1 MHAPFGERKFVM
13 KTSSKG
19 CLADHRLSALFLLA
33 LMALV
38 FAPPR
43 AYCQTDKCPGERLI
57 GSIGDKVPAFGGL
70 FVDESHDTLY
80 AYMVPGVAGDSST
93 LDRTISEVLGSG
105 RPAVHQLLVLPGKYT
120 YQQLSDWNDLLSP
133 QVLALAANVYIYID
147 DPNNRLKVGLA
158 DLTLAPAIQAA
169 LATSEIPADAVV
181 IELASSDALGTLRP
195 DEEPA
200 ANSIAPLATLRDRF
214 RPVVGGLQIQ
224 IDQEDTRSI
233 TQCTLGFNATRGKDG
248 GFVTANHCIHDRT
261 SPKTAVFFQPSVAKD
276 NRVGVGEISPP
287 TFDMK
292 KNKKCLEDDKCRYSD
307 TMFVKLDDGAQ
318 SSQGIIARP
327 VQGSSDWN
335 GTDAFSIVGK
345 ATPMYGLNVT
355 YVGSQSGRISGSVT
369 VASFSQRGGDDIKYL
384 CQTIVKWSTKPV
396 NGDSGS
402 PAFSIGNNNEV
413 NVLGI
418 VWGTQAVSPMVNIEV
433 TDELGPTLQVCVDG
447 KKC

>member
-1 MHAPFGERKFVM
+1 M
-13 KTSSKG
+13 KTKRY
-19 CLADHRLSALFLLA
+19 LAVYRLSAVLPLVLGAFLFA
-33 LMALV
+33 V
-38 FAPPR
+38 PR
-43 AYCQTDKCPGERLI
+43 AHCQTDKCPGERLI
-57 GSIGDKVPAFGGL
+57 GSIGEKVPAFGGL
-70 FVDESHDTLY
+70 FVDESRDTLY
-80 AYMVPGVAGDSST
+80 AYMVPGQAGDSST
-93 LDRTISEVLGSG
+93 LDRTISDVLGSG
-105 RPAVHQLLVLPGKYT
+105 RPAAHRLQVLPGKYT

-133 QVLALAANVYIYID
+133 KVLALAANVYINID
-147 DPNNRLKVGLA
+147 DPNNRLKVGLG
-158 DLTLAPAIQAA
+158 DLSLAPAVQAA
-169 LATSEIPADAVV
+169 LATSGIPAHAVV
-181 IELASSDALGTLRP
+181 IEQASSDALVILRP

-214 RPVVGGLQIQ
+214 RPVVGGLQIN
-224 IDQEDTRSI
+224 IDREDTRSI
-233 TQCTLGFNATRGKDG
+233 TQCTLGFNATRGKDR

-261 SPKTAVFFQPSVAKD
+261 SPKTAVFFQPSVAKG

-292 KNKKCLEDDKCRYSD
+292 KNKKCLENDKCRYSD
-307 TMFVKLDDGAQ
+307 TMFVKLDDGAP
-318 SSQGIIARP
+318 SSQGLIARP
-327 VQGSSDWN
+327 AQGSSDWN
-335 GTDAFSIVGK
+335 GTDTFSIVGK

-384 CQTIVKWSTKPV
+384 CQTIVKWNTKPV

-402 PAFSIGNNNEV
+402 PAFSIGSNNEV

-418 VWGTQAVSPMVNIEV
+418 VWGAQAVSPTVNIEV